1 MQVLRDSFPADDERR
16 ALMGEVL
23 AQVNRVDMIVHRLL
37 LFTKLWTPAR
47 QQADL
52 RSLVMKVIEAARQ
65 QTGWKHI
72 QFRVEGAERPEAF
85 VDPSLTEQVLWN
97 VMENACDA
105 MRDPAEPGAATATWT
120 LRETEARVAVTLRD
134 TGCGISP
141 EAQEKLFRPFFTTKT
156 YGTGLGLV
164 ICRRIMEAHGG
175 SISVS
180 GTPGKGTEV
189 TLEFP
194 KGN

>member
-1 MQVLRDSFPADDERR
+1 M
-16 ALMGEVL
+16 
-23 AQVNRVDMIVHRLL
+23 
-37 LFTKLWTPAR
+37 
-47 QQADL
+47 
-52 RSLVMKVIEAARQ
+52 
-65 QTGWKHI
+65 
-72 QFRVEGAERPEAF
+72 

-105 MRDPAEPGAATATWT
+105 MRDPAGPDSPTATWT
-120 LRETEARVAVTLRD
+120 LHETPTGVAITLRD
-134 TGCGISP
+134 TGCGIP
-141 EAQEKLFRPFFTTKT
+141 PGAQEKLFHPFFTTKT

-175 SISVS
+175 SISIS
-180 GTPGKGTEV
+180 GLPGKGTEV